1 METQYVHVLQPG
13 SRLKERYVI
22 QGVLGEG
29 GFGITYLGYDELLAM
44 PVAVK
49 EYYPQNFVARNTAY
63 NATLTVL
70 HTKYTDFFRRGKS
83 DFLNEAR
90 MLAKFQDE
98 DGIVRVMDFFE
109 MNNTAY
115 IVMEYLDGIT
125 LKDYL
130 KQNGSFGTEDILE
143 LLYPVMDALAA
154 IHASGLI
161 HRDISPDNIMLLQ
174 NNRVKLMDFGA
185 ARDYTAFGEKSLS
198 ILLKY
203 GYAPEE
209 QYRSHGMQGPW
220 TDIYALCA
228 TIYKC
233 ITGVTPVEAIQR
245 LVGDTLK
252 KPSELGVS
260 INPQTEYALM
270 KGLSVFQKDRY
281 QDVRELQ
288 QDLYGNGGSF
298 GIRGGSGSSRGF
310 ETSGGNGESGMKG
323 GYGNGA
329 DGDNTIPLPDD
340 PKTGKAA
347 LAKEQKNTGV
357 IAILVASGCL
367 LVAAMLVLVV
377 VLVSNKNTTADNG
390 LHTLGGGAYTDMDE
404 ERNISEDRDSPS
416 DDTEPENPPTTTEEI
431 PPTTASTTEAEAATE
446 PAEEPVWDES
456 QGVYDSMPY
465 LDNAQ
470 MDITACLNTSAYAEA
485 VSGDGSFTFRYPKY
499 TFNTSYAND
508 VYNEYSFAFVD
519 SSGNTQMEL
528 KFYKDGYLEYTDPI
542 RNAELDYETYSA
554 RMDEVNYNLISDEPD
569 KNGFAR
575 SIIAGSRSDIAP
587 MNAEYILVA
596 NNGVQEYIME
606 FRFYDPDIQNDYD
619 DINYLMDCIY
629 RYCSFSGST
638 YKPRGYKKFLKDDM
652 GQKKA
657 SASGSLYTDA
667 GTALNSTGS
676 AGAMRKKEERYD
688 SLSEAALQE

>member
-13 SRLKERYVI
+13 RRLKDRYVI
-22 QGVLGEG
+22 QSLIGEG
-29 GFGITYLGYDELLAM
+29 GFGITYLGYDELLDM
-44 PVAVK
+44 PVAIK
-49 EYYPQNFVARNTAY
+49 EYYPQNFVTRNTAY
-63 NATLTVL
+63 DATLTVL

-130 KQNGSFGTEDILE
+130 KQNGPFEVEDILG
-143 LLYPVMDALAA
+143 LLRPVMDALAV

-161 HRDISPDNIMLLQ
+161 HRDISPDNIMLLP

-252 KPSELGVS
+252 KPTELGVT
-260 INPQTEYALM
+260 IAPQTEYALM

-288 QDLYGNGGSF
+288 RDLYGSNRFKIDNNHG
-298 GIRGGSGSSRGF
+298 RGSGATETGTASWIGGTRGRGKDNNRSGAGKNIPHSD
-310 ETSGGNGESGMKG
+310 TDTGNSISSGG
-323 GYGNGA
+323 
-329 DGDNTIPLPDD
+329 
-340 PKTGKAA
+340 
-347 LAKEQKNTGV
+347 QKNTGV

-377 VLVSNKNTTADNG
+377 VLMGNNNTMAGNDSYSLNDGNYADI
-390 LHTLGGGAYTDMDE
+390 DE
-404 ERNISEDRDSPS
+404 GQDIAGNEDAPS
-416 DDTEPENPPTTTEEI
+416 DDTTTETLPTTTEEA
-431 PPTTASTTEAEAATE
+431 PPTTASTTEAEPTTE
-446 PAEEPVWDES
+446 PEEKSGWDES

-465 LDNAQ
+465 LDNSQ
-470 MDITACLNTSAYAEA
+470 MDIASCLNTSAYAEA

-499 TFNTSYAND
+499 TFNTSYANE

-554 RMDEVNYNLISDEPD
+554 RMDEVNYHLISDEPD
-569 KNGFAR
+569 ENGFVR
-575 SIIAGSRSDIAP
+575 SIIAGSRNDITP

-606 FRFYDPDIQNDYD
+606 FRFYDPDIHNDYD

-652 GQKKA
+652 GQKKT
-657 SASGSLYTDA
+657 SVSKTL
-667 GTALNSTGS
+667 S
-676 AGAMRKKEERYD
+676 AGGAGAASNTAGRKESGYAFIPEPEEVLR
-688 SLSEAALQE
+688 E

>member
-1 METQYVHVLQPG
+1 MGTEYVHVLQPG
-13 SRLKERYVI
+13 RRLKDRYVI
-22 QGVLGEG
+22 QGLIGEG

-44 PVAVK
+44 SVAIK
-49 EYYPQNFVARNTAY
+49 EYYPQNFVTRNTAY
-63 NATLTVL
+63 DATLTVL
-70 HTKYTDFFRRGKS
+70 HTKYTDFFQRGKS
-83 DFLNEAR
+83 DFLKEAR

-98 DGIVRVMDFFE
+98 EGIVRVMDFFE

-130 KQNGSFGTEDILE
+130 KQNGTFLTEDILG
-143 LLYPVMDALAA
+143 LLRPVMDALAV
-154 IHASGLI
+154 IHANGLI

-185 ARDYTAFGEKSLS
+185 ARDYTAFGEKSMS

-252 KPSELGVS
+252 KPSELGAD
-260 INPQTEYALM
+260 IDPQTEYALM

-281 QDVRELQ
+281 QKVSDLQ
-288 QDLYGNGGSF
+288 RNLYRNCGNGNSGKDDF
-298 GIRGGSGSSRGF
+298 G
-310 ETSGGNGESGMKG
+310 GGNDKTIV
-323 GYGNGA
+323 
-329 DGDNTIPLPDD
+329 TIPAHSN
-340 PKTGKAA
+340 TGAGNSNPP
-347 LAKEQKNTGV
+347 KEQKNTGV
-357 IAILVASGCL
+357 IAILAASGCL

-377 VLVSNKNTTADNG
+377 TLVGSNNTTADNMR
-390 LHTLGGGAYTDMDE
+390 TQTNEVQMDSDAGQD
-404 ERNISEDRDSPS
+404 ISEHENLSVS
-416 DDTEPENPPTTTEEI
+416 DTTSENPPVTTEEESSVTTEET
-431 PPTTASTTEAEAATE
+431 PAATTKGKSAVTASTTEAEPATE
-446 PAEEPVWDES
+446 PEDDPAWDES
-456 QGVYDSMPY
+456 QGIYNSMPY

-470 MDITACLNTSAYAEA
+470 MDIASCLNTAAYAEA
-485 VSGDGSFTFRYPKY
+485 VSGDGSYSFRYPKY

-508 VYNEYSFAFVD
+508 VYNEYSFSFVD

-528 KFYKDGYLEYTDPI
+528 EFSKDSYLEYTDPI
-542 RNAELDYETYSA
+542 RNAELDYEIYSD
-554 RMDEVNYNLISDEPD
+554 RMDEVNYNLISDKVDE
-569 KNGFAR
+569 NGFVR
-575 SIIAGSRSDIAP
+575 SIIAGSRSDITP

-596 NNGVQEYIME
+596 NNGEQEYIME
-606 FRFYDPDIQNDYD
+606 FRFYDPDINNDYD

-629 RYCSFSGST
+629 RYCSFSGSS

-657 SASGSLYTDA
+657 GVSGNLYAYAAPD
-667 GTALNSTGS
+667 GTG
-676 AGAMRKKEERYD
+676 RKKEEHMD
-688 SLSEAALQE
+688 SALDGRKLTG